1 MSYEQKLKELET
13 IIQQLESGDVKFDE
27 ATALFEKGAVLC
39 KELSKMFEDTKGKVS
54 VIREELMGILKEEE
68 LN

>member
-1 MSYEQKLKELET
+1 MNYEQKLKELET

-27 ATALFEKGAVLC
+27 ATVLFEKGAMLC
-39 KELSKMFEDTKGKVS
+39 KDLSIMFENTKGKVS

>member
-1 MSYEQKLKELET
+1 MDYEQKIKELED
-13 IIQQLESGDVKFDE
+13 IIARLESGEAKFDE

-39 KELSKMFEDTKGKVS
+39 RELSNYFDTTKGKVT
-54 VIREELMGILKEEE
+54 VIREELCGLLKEEE